1 MAVDNTPSS
10 TAKSDHH
17 NHAPPPDAWG
27 TSEELLLASAV
38 NRYGTKN
45 WDLIASEIK
54 IRTASNQIYFTP
66 VHCQQKYKELKRRFN
81 DDNDDDVTDD
91 VISIPWLDDLK
102 KERIVWLQNH
112 LQNLD
117 PRISSLQLTV
127 KKLKEEREKPAEK
140 AEPVAVV
147 SSGTGEDES
156 DRSVNG
162 SNGNVEPNEPEKS
175 PVRTG
180 EEKPVGSEPVKSE
193 PGGNESDEG
202 DEDDEEGGK
211 NSDVQSSVR
220 RDRVRRGS
228 TVGVVMKG
236 VADEDQSTD
245 SIPVR
250 SLPLVDFLHKV
261 NKVAS
266 TVFDR
271 RLDRQEKVRY
281 KNLIRQHI
289 DYEIL
294 QTRLKEGWYSDG
306 NDKFFRDLLLLVSN
320 TRIFFPKES
329 PESAAAVELR
339 QLILKEMMS
348 KRKPK
353 TDSKSEKQTSL
364 KSLNLPP
371 KRASEP
377 ADSLLLKPK
386 LAGPIVVCRKRSSI
400 TAKAAGSSSG
410 ADRRKEPTDLKNPD
424 KLLEETPKRSRDSF
438 PMITKKKGKNI
449 EKSQE
454 KTPTNET
461 TSDTKTD
468 KKKKLTEAEEKKQS
482 AAKFLNRMKRSNN
495 ESLLDS
501 LKSTSDRGGN
511 SENNSKGGGEQKKG
525 GGSGNKAS
533 NSEGKKEH
541 ASKKSSGGRQGK
553 EQGSPAKRSVGR
565 PPKRGAAPSPM
576 SAVLGKRNRE
586 STDSETLVTKQTK
599 KRSKR

>member
-17 NHAPPPDAWG
+17 HAPPPDAWG
-27 TSEELLLASAV
+27 TAEELLLASAV

-45 WDLIASEIK
+45 WELIASEIK

-81 DDNDDDVTDD
+81 DDNDDVTDD
-91 VISIPWLDDLK
+91 VITIPWLDDLK
-102 KERIVWLQNH
+102 KQRIVWLQNH

-127 KKLKEEREKPAEK
+127 KKLKEEKEKPAEK

-147 SSGTGEDES
+147 FSGTGEDES

-162 SNGNVEPNEPEKS
+162 SNGNVETNEPEKS
-175 PVRTG
+175 TVRTG

-193 PGGNESDEG
+193 PGRSEEDE
-202 DEDDEEGGK
+202 EEGGK

-220 RDRVRRGS
+220 RDRVGRGS
-228 TVGVVMKG
+228 TVVAMKG
-236 VADEDQSTD
+236 VVDEDQSTD

-261 NKVAS
+261 NKVGS

-271 RLDRQEKVRY
+271 RLDRQEKARY

-320 TRIFFPKES
+320 TRIFFQKES

-353 TDSKSEKQTSL
+353 TDLKSSEKQTSL

-410 ADRRKEPTDLKNPD
+410 ADRRKEPTDLKNSD

-449 EKSQE
+449 EK
-454 KTPTNET
+454 T
-461 TSDTKTD
+461 
-468 KKKKLTEAEEKKQS
+468 
-482 AAKFLNRMKRSNN
+482 KFLNRMKRSN

-511 SENNSKGGGEQKKG
+511 SENSSKGGGEQKRG
-525 GGSGNKAS
+525 GGTWQQRLVIV
-533 NSEGKKEH
+533 KEVEL
-541 ASKKSSGGRQGK
+541 ASKKSFDWPPTGQSTD
-553 EQGSPAKRSVGR
+553 SPAKRSVGR
-565 PPKRGAAPSPM
+565 PPKRGAAPSPT

-586 STDSETLVTKQTK
+586 PADTETMVTKQTK